1 MAWRGSSPHSPH
13 WPAGSLLARLNP
25 VVRDDLLSRCRM
37 TRFATGDH
45 LLRQGNR
52 DSHAFVLV
60 DGLVKV
66 HVVDA
71 SGFDTVLA
79 LRRQGEIVGE
89 LAALTGEPRSASVV
103 AVGRV
108 RAGVVPGRTLV
119 ELVRKYPDLARELI
133 RTQAH
138 RLEWAN
144 RRRIDFAS
152 RPARTKVAR
161 VLADLAVAEGG
172 NGTAR
177 VALSQRELASLVGVA
192 LNTVEQA
199 LRRLSSDGL
208 IVRQYRAVLV
218 LDLPGLR
225 AVAESVLDNP

>member
-1 MAWRGSSPHSPH
+1 MVWRGSDPGSPH
-13 WPAGSLLARLNP
+13 WPTGSLLARLSP
-25 VVRDDLLSRCRM
+25 VVREELLAHCRM

-52 DSHAFVLV
+52 DRHAFVLI

-66 HVVDA
+66 HVVDP

-79 LRRQGEIVGE
+79 VRRRGEIVGE
-89 LAALTGEPRSASVV
+89 LAAITGEPRTASVV

-108 RAGVVPGRTLV
+108 HAGVVPGSALGD
-119 ELVRKYPDLARELI
+119 LVRNHPDLAREFI

-161 VLADLAVAEGG
+161 VLADLAADGDQGG
-172 NGTAR
+172 LPR

-199 LRRLSSDGL
+199 LRRLSDDGL

-218 LDLPGLR
+218 LDLLRLR
-225 AVAESVLDNP
+225 AVAESDLDNP

>member
-1 MAWRGSSPHSPH
+1 
-13 WPAGSLLARLNP
+13 
-25 VVRDDLLSRCRM
+25 M
-37 TRFATGDH
+37 TRFVTGDH

-52 DSHAFVLV
+52 DRHAYVLV

-66 HVVDA
+66 HVVDE

-79 LRRQGEIVGE
+79 LRRHGEIVGE

-108 RAGVVPGRTLV
+108 RAGVVPGSTLA
-119 ELVRKYPDLARELI
+119 ELVRKYPDLAREFI

-161 VLADLAVAEGG
+161 VLADLAASEDGD
-172 NGTAR
+172 GTAR

-199 LRRLSSDGL
+199 LRRLSDDGL
-208 IVRQYRAVLV
+208 VVRQYRAVLV
-218 LDLPGLR
+218 LDLPRLR
-225 AVAESVLDNP
+225 AVADSGQDNP

>member
-1 MAWRGSSPHSPH
+1 
-13 WPAGSLLARLNP
+13 
-25 VVRDDLLSRCRM
+25 M
-37 TRFATGDH
+37 THFITGDH
-45 LLRQGNR
+45 LLRQGDR
-52 DSHAFVLV
+52 DSHAFVLF

-79 LRRQGEIVGE
+79 LRRKGEIVGE

-103 AVGRV
+103 AVGGV
-108 RAGVVPGRTLV
+108 RAGVVTGRTLV
-119 ELVRKYPDLARELI
+119 ELVRRYPDLAREFI

-138 RLEWAN
+138 RLEWSN

-161 VLADLAVAEGG
+161 VLADLAIDDNGD
-172 NGTAR
+172 GTAR

-192 LNTVEQA
+192 LNTVEQS
-199 LRRLSSDGL
+199 LRQLADDGL
-208 IVRQYRAVLV
+208 VVRQYRAVLV
-218 LDLPGLR
+218 LDLPRLR
-225 AVAESVLDNP
+225 AVAEAERDNP

>member
-1 MAWRGSSPHSPH
+1 
-13 WPAGSLLARLNP
+13 
-25 VVRDDLLSRCRM
+25 M
-37 TRFATGDH
+37 TRFVSGDH

-66 HVVDA
+66 HVVDE

-108 RAGVVPGRTLV
+108 RAGVVRGSTLV
-119 ELVRKYPDLARELI
+119 ELVRKYPDLAREFI

-161 VLADLAVAEGG
+161 VLADLAAAEDGD
-172 NGTAR
+172 GTAR

-192 LNTVEQA
+192 LNTVEQS
-199 LRRLSSDGL
+199 LRRLSDDGL

-218 LDLPGLR
+218 LDVPRLR
-225 AVAESVLDNP
+225 AVAESDQDNP